1 MDVIVT
7 PTEGGA
13 VWQLTD
19 LLGRSMGRITASA
32 PRQFVI
38 HPEGHASETMAGI
51 RQGPHASLDAALA
64 EIERHTRGVC
74 RRNPGEDQLLDGAQQ
89 SSSSA
94 EHRWLIEGE
103 IFQAPHGRLPPAKF
117 SNSPTQQ
124 KVTSS
129 SAWGAGDR
137 DIQTQPEVRGGINAD
152 SRDLGLRR
160 PEDRAVQAQGLAY
173 CGQPQPASRA
183 AQP

>member
-7 PTEGGA
+7 PAEGGA

-94 EHRWLIEGE
+94 EHRWLI
-103 IFQAPHGRLPPAKF
+103 
-117 SNSPTQQ
+117 
-124 KVTSS
+124 
-129 SAWGAGDR
+129 AG
-137 DIQTQPEVRGGINAD
+137 
-152 SRDLGLRR
+152 
-160 PEDRAVQAQGLAY
+160 
-173 CGQPQPASRA
+173 
-183 AQP
+183 